1 MCPQSPSQLVEQ
13 YRREQ
18 RLLLNKNLFE
28 SDDFEDKIKDIKE
41 KTKISTVQTP
51 QQEEKCN

>member
-41 KTKISTVQTP
+41 KTKFLELVDIATQFS
-51 QQEEKCN
+51 